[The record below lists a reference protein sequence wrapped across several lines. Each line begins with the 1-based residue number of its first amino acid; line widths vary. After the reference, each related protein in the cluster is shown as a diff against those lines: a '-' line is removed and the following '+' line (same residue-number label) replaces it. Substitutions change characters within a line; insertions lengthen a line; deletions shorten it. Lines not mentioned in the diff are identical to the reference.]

1 MGPISLDWYRDRG
14 LTRLETKTATEDSM
28 LYNTGDTYTTETIT
42 TEYSAGRIDVNTGDE
57 ISVPPMLRT
66 DWNKFSD
73 WLDDVQTMAVWSLE
87 QLVHAYE
94 HQTKNTI
101 HWIE

>member
-1 MGPISLDWYRDRG
+1 MGPASMGWYRDRG
-14 LTRLETKTATEDSM
+14 LTQVETKVATEDSM
-28 LYNTGDTYTTETIT
+28 LYNTGETYTTESIT

-66 DWNKFSD
+66 DWHKFSD
-73 WLDDVQTMAVWSLE
+73 WLKDTQTMAVWSLE

-94 HQTKNTI
+94 FQTNSKIT
-101 HWIE
+101 WAE